1 MCCRFYMEMS
11 EELRPIVEAANRS
24 ALGARMVA
32 ALGRPVRTQGEMRP
46 TDIVPVLAP
55 NRAGRQAV
63 FPMLWGFTL
72 EGRASPVI
80 NARSETAAQKPTF
93 RESWKSR
100 RCVIPASYYFEW
112 EHLQNAAGQKKSGDK
127 FMLQSPDSEMTYLA
141 GLYRMES
148 RRDLSYPVFT
158 ILTRAPGES
167 IRFIH
172 DRMPLIL
179 PKSAVGAWLSPQSDP
194 DSVLRQ
200 ALTDPAFEKTI

>member
-127 FMLQSPDSEMTYLA
+127 FMLQTPDSEMTYLA

-179 PKSAVGAWLSPQSDP
+179 PKSAVGAWLSPQGDP

>member
-1 MCCRFYMEMS
+1 
-11 EELRPIVEAANRS
+11 
-24 ALGARMVA
+24 
-32 ALGRPVRTQGEMRP
+32 
-46 TDIVPVLAP
+46 
-55 NRAGRQAV
+55 
-63 FPMLWGFTL
+63 
-72 EGRASPVI
+72 
-80 NARSETAAQKPTF
+80 
-93 RESWKSR
+93 
-100 RCVIPASYYFEW
+100 
-112 EHLQNAAGQKKSGDK
+112 
-127 FMLQSPDSEMTYLA
+127 MLQTPDSEMTYLA

-148 RRDLSYPVFT
+148 RRDFSYPVFT

>member
-1 MCCRFYMEMS
+1 MCYRFYMEMS

-24 ALGARMVA
+24 ALGAKMVA
-32 ALGRPVRTQGEMRP
+32 ALGRPIKTQGEIRP

-72 EGRASPVI
+72 EGRTSPVV

-93 RESWKSR
+93 RESWRTR

-112 EHLQNAAGQKKSGDK
+112 EHLINAAGQKKTGDK
-127 FMLQSPDSEMTYLA
+127 FMLQTPDSEMTWLA
-141 GLYRMES
+141 GLYRMET
-148 RRDLSYPVFT
+148 RLDLRFPVFT
-158 ILTRAPGES
+158 VLTRPPGDS

-179 PKSAVGAWLSPQSDP
+179 PKSAVSAWLSPNADP
-194 DSVLRQ
+194 AAVAAQ

>member
-127 FMLQSPDSEMTYLA
+127 FMLQTPDSEMTYLA

-148 RRDLSYPVFT
+148 RRDFSYPVFT

>member
-127 FMLQSPDSEMTYLA
+127 FMLQTPDSEMTYLA

-148 RRDLSYPVFT
+148 RRDFSYPVFT

-194 DSVLRQ
+194 YSVLRQ

>member
-112 EHLQNAAGQKKSGDK
+112 EHLQNAPGRRKAATNSC
-127 FMLQSPDSEMTYLA
+127 
-141 GLYRMES
+141 S
-148 RRDLSYPVFT
+148 R
-158 ILTRAPGES
+158 
-167 IRFIH
+167 
-172 DRMPLIL
+172 
-179 PKSAVGAWLSPQSDP
+179 
-194 DSVLRQ
+194 LRT
-200 ALTDPAFEKTI
+200 AK

>member
-32 ALGRPVRTQGEMRP
+32 ALGRPVKTQGEMRP

-127 FMLQSPDSEMTYLA
+127 FMLQTPDSEMTYLA

-148 RRDLSYPVFT
+148 RRDFSYPVFT